1 MALWDLVSNNMTVIY
16 FIFAKYEIHY
26 TFGIPLPKFS
36 YFILFHKVFNLYEFL
51 LLLFQKF
58 DFHF

>member
-1 MALWDLVSNNMTVIY
+1 MALWDLVSNNMTLIY

-26 TFGIPLPKFS
+26 TFGIPLPKFY
-36 YFILFHKVFNLYEFL
+36 YFILFHKVEFL